1 MAAITIGP
9 LEEGSWVHPGIR
21 YGVDDV
27 AIGYIMLYLVYYLV
41 YHLYIICI
49 YYLVIYVIQMV
60 GLYLQF
66 CWLQIKNM
74 VTLQITCFVFLCRD
88 TTHVHLFSIMFQ
100 EVSVIQVIYESYA
113 ISHSYPCVPTCLVN
127 SHISWL
133 NHHVDGWL
141 RLFTPLCWWWNHNC
155 PIDFPW
161 KILTGTSCLGRQTW
175 GA

>member
-66 CWLQIKNM
+66 CWLQIK
-74 VTLQITCFVFLCRD
+74 TWSRFKS
-88 TTHVHLFSIMFQ
+88 HVLFSSAGTQPMF
-100 EVSVIQVIYESYA
+100 IYSPSCSKKYRSYK
-113 ISHSYPCVPTCLVN
+113 SYMSRMQYPI
-127 SHISWL
+127 HIPVFQHVWL
-133 NHHVDGWL
+133 
-141 RLFTPLCWWWNHNC
+141 TPIFH
-155 PIDFPW
+155 
-161 KILTGTSCLGRQTW
+161 G
-175 GA
+175 